1 MATIAMTAENFEN
14 TILENDIVLIDFW
27 ADWCQPCRTFGPVF
41 EKVSENHP
49 DVIFAKVDTE
59 AEQDIAA
66 QFGIRSIPTLAIF
79 REKVLLFN
87 QAGALPEST
96 LEQVIARVKD
106 LDMDEVRTAIA
117 EENAKAEEAGEPS
130 NER

>member
-1 MATIAMTAENFEN
+1 MATIAMTTENFEN
-14 TILENDIVLIDFW
+14 TILDNDIVLIDFW
-27 ADWCQPCRTFGPVF
+27 ADWCQPCKTFGPVF

-49 DVIFAKVDTE
+49 DVVFAKVDTE
-59 AEQDIAA
+59 AEQEIAA

-87 QAGALPEST
+87 QAGALPETT

-117 EENAKAEEAGEPS
+117 EENAKADADGPS
-130 NER
+130 NEA